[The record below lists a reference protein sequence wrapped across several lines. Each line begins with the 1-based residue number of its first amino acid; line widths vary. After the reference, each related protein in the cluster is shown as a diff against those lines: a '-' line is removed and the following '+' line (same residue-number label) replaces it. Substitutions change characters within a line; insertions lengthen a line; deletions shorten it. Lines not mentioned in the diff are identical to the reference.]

1 LCRVTQL
8 RRFFGDVF
16 ADVYA
21 DVNEAANRTSLASA
35 AGVVVVEFAGRQV
48 FRGDQIRR
56 NFDIL
61 ATFLRP
67 G

>member
-1 LCRVTQL
+1 LCRGTKL
-8 RRFFGDVF
+8 RRFFCDVF

-56 NFDIL
+56 NFDIWQTL
-61 ATFLRP
+61 LGP